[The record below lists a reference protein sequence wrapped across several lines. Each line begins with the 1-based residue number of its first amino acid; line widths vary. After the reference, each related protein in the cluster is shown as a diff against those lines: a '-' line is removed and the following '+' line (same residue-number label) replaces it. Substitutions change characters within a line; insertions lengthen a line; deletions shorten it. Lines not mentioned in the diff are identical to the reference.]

1 MTTPSFT
8 RFSTGVKGGGCD
20 EAEYSDLSRP
30 QLLEM
35 LQRYDK
41 ALRKITRKAHDEI
54 ALHKYR
60 KESRTGPNEFEKGR
74 LDGYTDTARVAMAA
88 LFGGSEY
95 AYALDLV
102 EAVFPWV
109 RWQEAPAPGAAKSA
123 GGRKSGKNRNTGR
136 GGS

>member
-1 MTTPSFT
+1 MPDK
-8 RFSTGVKGGGCD
+8 RLKSTFQWGGGCD

-41 ALRKITRKAHDEI
+41 ALRKITAKAHDEI

-60 KESRTGPNEFEKGR
+60 EESRTGPNEFEKGR
-74 LDGYTDTARVAMAA
+74 LDGYTDAARVAMAA

-95 AYALDLV
+95 AYTRDLV

-109 RWQEAPAPGAAKSA
+109 RWYEAPAGSA
-123 GGRKSGKNRNTGR
+123 GGSQKRKTLVRRK
-136 GGS
+136 